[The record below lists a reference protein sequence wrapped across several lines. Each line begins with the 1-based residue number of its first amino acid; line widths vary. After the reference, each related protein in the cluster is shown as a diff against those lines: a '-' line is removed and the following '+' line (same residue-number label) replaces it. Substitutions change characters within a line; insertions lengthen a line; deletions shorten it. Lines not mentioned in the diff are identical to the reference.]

1 MLKIKDKFERNFYV
15 SSFLKNSFSSRFP
28 HFPRKE
34 EENFFGEKPSSES
47 TASLSVQCYSK
58 IYLQFLRFFLFSFKS
73 GLCNVSIN
81 YQCLVVL
88 LFVGDIEGGQE
99 VKDKIMQKG
108 DMKKLWSKRET
119 EAKKGLRDDEK

>member
-1 MLKIKDKFERNFYV
+1 M
-15 SSFLKNSFSSRFP
+15 
-28 HFPRKE
+28 
-34 EENFFGEKPSSES
+34 
-47 TASLSVQCYSK
+47 
-58 IYLQFLRFFLFSFKS
+58 
-73 GLCNVSIN
+73 
-81 YQCLVVL
+81 L